1 MRKNYALVTL
11 NFFSNEPI
19 RVEAYP
25 TEKAAE
31 DKMILNFKSVF
42 KKMFDDAGE
51 DLDKLEDLIS
61 QSENSK
67 EPVLDEKN
75 FFLGGRDLESQ
86 AMLKKGFARIV
97 TPEEESPIWQ
107 IQEIALPAFSER
119 AKELIVSLFEELAV
133 RTEKEYLDEIVR
145 GLMTEEE
152 AEKLNLKEYYPKEEE
167 EL

>member
-1 MRKNYALVTL
+1 MRKSYALVTL

-31 DKMILNFKSVF
+31 AKMIHGFTAEF
-42 KKMFDDAGE
+42 KKMFDDAGDE
-51 DLDKLEDLIS
+51 LDKLENLILR
-61 QSENSK
+61 SENSK
-67 EPVLDEKN
+67 EPVLEEKN
-75 FFLGGRDLESQ
+75 FFLGGRDLEDQ

-97 TPEEESPIWQ
+97 TPEEESLIWQ

-119 AKELIVSLFEELAV
+119 AKELIASLFEELAV
-133 RTEKEYLDEIVR
+133 RTEEEYLEEIVQ

-152 AEKLNLKEYYPKEEE
+152 AEKLNLKEYYPNEEE
-167 EL
+167 VL